1 MMLYVLAVWLCAI
14 VCVVLIELATLSLLP
29 QFVQTGSQT
38 SMSHLVSEHSASTSL
53 LSIEVS
59 SFLLCL
65 ILAYVCEWRFK
76 PIYSWYKQL
85 QKDYPAWYQKWPADR
100 RELFLVA
107 GVSFV
112 IVLSSLLLM
121 ALLSFSAS
129 SWISLFVALGL
140 SLGLSLPP
148 ILRYRKLW
156 DEDRPEQPPQ
166 AALHRVMPK
175 YSIEQALRIGQIYLR
190 LLLPVFALFCMLIL
204 PFALEL
210 IKVQALQGFLLLA
223 GLITGS
229 ALGWYSHPESHLNF
243 ASFRNNLYQ
252 LCSLSLMAAALLVF
266 GVASGNIFELVLMS
280 AFSGYLVGIY

>member
-14 VCVVLIELATLSLLP
+14 VCVVLVELFALALLP
-29 QFVQTGSQT
+29 QFVQSTSQ
-38 SMSHLVSEHSASTSL
+38 SSVSHLATEHSASTSL

-59 SFLLCL
+59 CFLLCL
-65 ILAYVCEWRFK
+65 ILAYICEWRLK
-76 PIYSWYKQL
+76 PIYSWYKKL

-100 RELFLVA
+100 RELYLAAF
-107 GVSFV
+107 VSVV
-112 IVLSSLLLM
+112 ILLC
-121 ALLSFSAS
+121 
-129 SWISLFVALGL
+129 SLFVMALMSFTAPAWVSLFAALGL
-140 SLGLSLPP
+140 SLGFSLPP
-148 ILRYRKLW
+148 VLRYRKLW

-166 AALHRVMPK
+166 AVLHRVVPK
-175 YSIEQALRIGQIYLR
+175 YSIDQALRIGQIYLR

-210 IKVQALQGFLLLA
+210 IQIQALQGILLLSCLIA
-223 GLITGS
+223 GA

-252 LCSLSLMAAALLVF
+252 LCSLSLMAAALLFF

-280 AFSGYLVGIY
+280 TFSGYLVGIY